1 MAFHL
6 NFDVISLHINL
17 CKCVSIFYLFQF
29 MSSIA
34 RDMVNSK
41 HMKDMQ
47 QRHQWHNNNFQD
59 TTSNKYI
66 GSTCVFTGR
75 KRTVLFSWLASL
87 SARRGENIH
96 NAGLSVRVVWDAPN
110 RVDEQTNQESAPFN
124 SHPRHF
130 LLTIRR
136 YCFVVKSR
144 LLVSWTRYSIRP
156 IIFFSNIFE
165 N

>member
-17 CKCVSIFYLFQF
+17 CKCVSIFYLSQF

-66 GSTCVFTGR
+66 GSTCIFTGR

>member
-1 MAFHL
+1 MHATWSIL
-6 NFDVISLHINL
+6 SIWKICSSAISGIIITSKIRH
-17 CKCVSIFYLFQF
+17 VTSIY
-29 MSSIA
+29 
-34 RDMVNSK
+34 
-41 HMKDMQ
+41 
-47 QRHQWHNNNFQD
+47 
-59 TTSNKYI
+59 

-144 LLVSWTRYSIRP
+144 LLVSHGQDTATYH
-156 IIFFSNIFE
+156 IFFKHF
-165 N
+165 